1 MGSIG
6 AQIPFLKSLLRKYPT
21 TVLSPTFWTP
31 HVFPSSSHFFWNWLT
46 WRGGYRGEKPFQAAE
61 AKLMSNYIHTTLPKV
76 RSIRSIAYLDFHSYS
91 QAILYPFAYTCD
103 RLPRDAED
111 IAEAAWGAAKA
122 ARNIHGRYFEVD
134 SACEGDN
141 FVIDNKKVKVSPPDI
156 PSIYLCCVGVF

>member
-1 MGSIG
+1 
-6 AQIPFLKSLLRKYPT
+6 
-21 TVLSPTFWTP
+21 
-31 HVFPSSSHFFWNWLT
+31 
-46 WRGGYRGEKPFQAAE
+46 
-61 AKLMSNYIHTTLPKV
+61 MSQYIHATLPKL
-76 RSIRSIAYLDFHSYS
+76 RSIQSIAYLDFHSYS